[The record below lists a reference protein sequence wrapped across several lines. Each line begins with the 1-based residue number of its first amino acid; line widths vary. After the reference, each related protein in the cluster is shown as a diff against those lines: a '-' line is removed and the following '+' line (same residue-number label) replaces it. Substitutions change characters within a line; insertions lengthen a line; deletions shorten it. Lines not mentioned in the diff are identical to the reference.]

1 MTARGSCADRRC
13 PLSSDRAV
21 GERTDKLLAAGV
33 FPEPSG
39 DWPAI
44 PWPAF

>member
-1 MTARGSCADRRC
+1 VRT
-13 PLSSDRAV
+13 LQ
-21 GERTDKLLAAGV
+21 ERTEKLLVAGV
-33 FPEPSG
+33 FPEPSP